1 MSKPVRGWCSAQAA
15 TAVLGACVFF
25 LLCGCEGVL
34 SEGSRVTIDPQR
46 LRDIQP
52 LGLADRAKSVQTPE
66 AASEEF
72 LKSSPGLRRST
83 EAPERVQLSI
93 EQCRADALVNNL
105 DLAVQL
111 LEPTIAREN
120 VTQEEARFEATFF
133 GNARQARFDQ
143 PTDTSLSGSNVESL
157 SGDAGIRLPLRTG
170 GSITIDLPFNRTETD
185 NQFATL
191 NPSYT
196 TDLSVSLS
204 QPLLRN
210 AGVRTNTHAI
220 RVAQYQSQISEAR
233 TKLEVIRVI
242 ADVDRVYW
250 RLYAA
255 QRELEVRKQEYD
267 LAVAQLERARRRVDK
282 GDAAEVEIVRAEA
295 GVAQRVEA
303 IIIAENAIRDAER
316 LLKRIL
322 NKPELG
328 MESATIIELSTTPNP
343 MRYELD
349 AIDLASAALATRMEM
364 LELELLIAQDVS
376 GIDFARNQ
384 KLPLV
389 TLDYRYNINGL
400 GRAWNDSLDLMID
413 KSFEDHV
420 VGLSVEVPLGNSAAK
435 SRLNQA
441 IYTRLQRLATKDQ
454 RVAQIENEV
463 YNALDQLEANWQ
475 RVLASGRAALLE
487 GRVLEAEQRQFD
499 LGLRTSTDVLDAQA
513 RYANARSAE
522 IRALAEYQIAQV
534 DIAFAT
540 GMLLG
545 ASRVRWEPIVPDV
558 NAEPADVN

>member
-1 MSKPVRGWCSAQAA
+1 MNESTGGWRWARGMAA
-15 TAVLGACVFF
+15 LGACA
-25 LLCGCEGVL
+25 LLITGCEGVL
-34 SEGSRVTIDPQR
+34 SEGSRVSIDPDR
-46 LRDIQP
+46 LRDVQP
-52 LGLADRAKSVQTPE
+52 LGLADRARSTQTPDE
-66 AASEEF
+66 AREEF
-72 LKSSPGLRRST
+72 LKSPPGLRRT
-83 EAPERVQLSI
+83 AEKAGRVELSI
-93 EQCRADALVNNL
+93 EQSRADALANNL

-111 LEPTIAREN
+111 LEPTIARESI
-120 VTQEEARFEATFF
+120 TQEEARFEAVFF
-133 GNARQARFDQ
+133 GNARQSRFDQ

-157 SGDAGIRLPLRTG
+157 SGDAGFRIPLRTG
-170 GSITIDLPFNRTETD
+170 GAITIDLPFNRTETD
-185 NQFATL
+185 NQFSTL

-196 TDLSVSLS
+196 TDLSLSLS

-220 RVAQYQSQISEAR
+220 RVAQYQSLISESR

-267 LAVAQLERARRRVDK
+267 LAVAQLERARRRVEK
-282 GDAAEVEIVRAEA
+282 GDAAEVEITRAEA

-303 IIIAENAIRDAER
+303 IILAENAVRDAER

-322 NKPELG
+322 NRPDLG
-328 MESATIIELSTTPNP
+328 METATIVELSTAPNP

-349 AIDLASAALATRMEM
+349 AIDLADAALATRMEM

-376 GIDFARNQ
+376 SIDFARNQ

-400 GRAWNDSLDLMID
+400 GSVWNDSLDLMLD
-413 KSFEDHV
+413 RSFEDHV
-420 VGLSVEVPLGNSAAK
+420 VGLSVEVPLGNNAAK
-435 SRLNQA
+435 SRFNQA
-441 IYTRLQRLATKDQ
+441 IYTRLQRLATRDQ
-454 RVAQIENEV
+454 RRAQIINEV
-463 YNALDQLEANWQ
+463 FNALDQLEANWQ
-475 RVLASGRAALLE
+475 RVLASARSALLE
-487 GRVLEAEQRQFD
+487 ARVLEAEQRQFD

-534 DIAFAT
+534 DLAFAT

-545 ASRVRWEPIVPDV
+545 AAKVRWEPAAPDLRTSADAV
-558 NAEPADVN
+558 N

>member
-1 MSKPVRGWCSAQAA
+1 MNESTGGWRWARGMAA
-15 TAVLGACVFF
+15 LGACA
-25 LLCGCEGVL
+25 LLITGCEGVL
-34 SEGSRVTIDPQR
+34 SEGSRVSIDPDR
-46 LRDIQP
+46 LRDVQP
-52 LGLADRAKSVQTPE
+52 LGLADRARSTQTPDE
-66 AASEEF
+66 AREEF
-72 LKSSPGLRRST
+72 LKSAPGLRRT
-83 EAPERVQLSI
+83 AGEAGRVELSI
-93 EQCRADALVNNL
+93 EQSRADALANNL

-111 LEPTIAREN
+111 LEPTIARETI
-120 VTQEEARFEATFF
+120 TQEEARFEAVFF
-133 GNARQARFDQ
+133 GNARQSRFDQ

-157 SGDAGIRLPLRTG
+157 SGDAGFRIPLRTG
-170 GSITIDLPFNRTETD
+170 GAITIDLPFNRTETD
-185 NQFATL
+185 NQFSTL

-196 TDLSVSLS
+196 TDLSLSLS

-220 RVAQYQSQISEAR
+220 RVAQYQSLISEAR

-267 LAVAQLERARRRVDK
+267 LAVAQLERARRRVEK
-282 GDAAEVEIVRAEA
+282 GDAAEVEITRAEA

-303 IIIAENAIRDAER
+303 IILAENAVRDAER

-322 NKPELG
+322 NRPDLG
-328 MESATIIELSTTPNP
+328 METATIVELSTAPNP

-349 AIDLASAALATRMEM
+349 AIDLADAALATRMEM

-376 GIDFARNQ
+376 SIDFARNQ

-400 GRAWNDSLDLMID
+400 GSVWNDSLDLMLD
-413 KSFEDHV
+413 RSFEDHV
-420 VGLSVEVPLGNSAAK
+420 VGLSVEVPLGNNAAK
-435 SRLNQA
+435 SRFNQA
-441 IYTRLQRLATKDQ
+441 IYTRLQRLATRDQ
-454 RVAQIENEV
+454 RRAQIINEV
-463 YNALDQLEANWQ
+463 FNALDQLEANWQ
-475 RVLASGRAALLE
+475 RVLASARSALLE
-487 GRVLEAEQRQFD
+487 ARVLEAEQRQFD

-534 DIAFAT
+534 DLAFAT

-545 ASRVRWEPIVPDV
+545 AAKVRWEPAAPDLRTGADAV
-558 NAEPADVN
+558 N

>member
-1 MSKPVRGWCSAQAA
+1 MNESTGGWRWARGMAA
-15 TAVLGACVFF
+15 LGACA
-25 LLCGCEGVL
+25 LLITGCEGVL
-34 SEGSRVTIDPQR
+34 SEGSRVSIDPDR
-46 LRDIQP
+46 LRDVQP
-52 LGLADRAKSVQTPE
+52 LGLADRARSTQTPDE
-66 AASEEF
+66 AREEF
-72 LKSSPGLRRST
+72 LKSAPGLRRT
-83 EAPERVQLSI
+83 AGEAGRVELSI
-93 EQCRADALVNNL
+93 EQSRADALANNL

-111 LEPTIAREN
+111 LEPTIARESI
-120 VTQEEARFEATFF
+120 TQEEARFEAVFF
-133 GNARQARFDQ
+133 GNARQSRFDQ

-157 SGDAGIRLPLRTG
+157 SGDAGFRIPLRTG
-170 GSITIDLPFNRTETD
+170 GAITIDLPFNRTETD
-185 NQFATL
+185 NQFSTL

-196 TDLSVSLS
+196 TDLSLSLS

-220 RVAQYQSQISEAR
+220 RVAQYQSLISEAR

-267 LAVAQLERARRRVDK
+267 LAVAQLERARRRVEK
-282 GDAAEVEIVRAEA
+282 GDAAEVEITRAEA

-303 IIIAENAIRDAER
+303 IILAENAVRDAER

-322 NKPELG
+322 NRPDLG
-328 MESATIIELSTTPNP
+328 METATIVELSTAPNP

-349 AIDLASAALATRMEM
+349 AIDLADAALATRMEM

-376 GIDFARNQ
+376 SIDFARNQ

-400 GRAWNDSLDLMID
+400 GSVWNDSLDLMLD
-413 KSFEDHV
+413 RSFEDHV
-420 VGLSVEVPLGNSAAK
+420 VGLSVEVPLGNNAAK
-435 SRLNQA
+435 SRFNQA
-441 IYTRLQRLATKDQ
+441 IYTRLQRLATRDQ
-454 RVAQIENEV
+454 RRAQIINEV
-463 YNALDQLEANWQ
+463 FNALDQLEANWQ
-475 RVLASGRAALLE
+475 RVLASARSALLE
-487 GRVLEAEQRQFD
+487 ARVLEAEQRQFD

-534 DIAFAT
+534 DLAFAT

-545 ASRVRWEPIVPDV
+545 AAKVRWEPAAPDLRTGADAV
-558 NAEPADVN
+558 N

>member
-1 MSKPVRGWCSAQAA
+1 MNEPTGGWRWARGMAA
-15 TAVLGACVFF
+15 LGACA
-25 LLCGCEGVL
+25 LLITGCEGVL
-34 SEGSRVTIDPQR
+34 SEGSRVSIDPHR
-46 LRDIQP
+46 LRDVQP
-52 LGLADRAKSVQTPE
+52 LGLADRARSTQTPDE
-66 AASEEF
+66 AREEF
-72 LKSSPGLRRST
+72 LKSPPGLRRT
-83 EAPERVQLSI
+83 AEEAGRVELSI
-93 EQCRADALVNNL
+93 EQSRADALANNL

-111 LEPTIAREN
+111 LEPTIARETI
-120 VTQEEARFEATFF
+120 TQEEARFEAVFF
-133 GNARQARFDQ
+133 GNARQSRFDQ
-143 PTDTSLSGSNVESL
+143 PTDTALSGSNVESL
-157 SGDAGIRLPLRTG
+157 GGDAGLRIPLRTG
-170 GSITIDLPFNRTETD
+170 GAITIDLPFNRTETD
-185 NQFATL
+185 NLFSTL
-191 NPSYT
+191 NPSYS
-196 TDLSVSLS
+196 TDLSLSLS

-220 RVAQYQSQISEAR
+220 RVAQYQSLISEAR

-267 LAVAQLERARRRVDK
+267 LAVAQLERARRRVAK
-282 GDAAEVEIVRAEA
+282 GDAAEVEITRAEA

-303 IIIAENAIRDAER
+303 IILAENAVRDAER

-322 NKPELG
+322 NRPDLG
-328 MESATIIELSTTPNP
+328 METATIVELSTAPNP

-349 AIDLASAALATRMEM
+349 AIDLADAALATRMEM

-376 GIDFARNQ
+376 SIDFARNQ

-400 GRAWNDSLDLMID
+400 GSVWNDSLDLMLD
-413 KSFEDHV
+413 RSFEDHV
-420 VGLSVEVPLGNSAAK
+420 VGLSVEVPLGNNAAK
-435 SRLNQA
+435 SRFNQA
-441 IYTRLQRLATKDQ
+441 IYIRLQRLATKDQ
-454 RVAQIENEV
+454 RRAQIINEV
-463 YNALDQLEANWQ
+463 FNALDQLEANWQ
-475 RVLASGRAALLE
+475 RVLASARSALLE
-487 GRVLEAEQRQFD
+487 ARVLEAEQRQFD

-534 DIAFAT
+534 DLAFAT

-545 ASRVRWEPIVPDV
+545 ASKVRWEPLEPDLRSEPDAV
-558 NAEPADVN
+558 N

>member
-1 MSKPVRGWCSAQAA
+1 MNEPTGGWRWARGMAA
-15 TAVLGACVFF
+15 LGACA
-25 LLCGCEGVL
+25 LLITGCEGVL
-34 SEGSRVTIDPQR
+34 SEGSRVSIDPQR
-46 LRDIQP
+46 LRDVQP
-52 LGLADRAKSVQTPE
+52 LGLADRARSTQTPDE
-66 AASEEF
+66 AREEF
-72 LKSSPGLRRST
+72 LKSPPGLRRT
-83 EAPERVQLSI
+83 AEEAGRVELSI
-93 EQCRADALVNNL
+93 EQSRADALANNL

-111 LEPTIAREN
+111 LEPTIARETI
-120 VTQEEARFEATFF
+120 TQEEARFEAVFF
-133 GNARQARFDQ
+133 GNARQSRFDQ
-143 PTDTSLSGSNVESL
+143 PTDTALSGSNVESL
-157 SGDAGIRLPLRTG
+157 GGDAGLRIPLRTG
-170 GSITIDLPFNRTETD
+170 GAITIDLPFNRTETD
-185 NQFATL
+185 NQFSTL

-196 TDLSVSLS
+196 TDLSLSLS

-220 RVAQYQSQISEAR
+220 RVAQYQSLISEAR

-267 LAVAQLERARRRVDK
+267 LAVAQLERARRRVEK
-282 GDAAEVEIVRAEA
+282 GDAAEVEITRAEA

-303 IIIAENAIRDAER
+303 IILAENAVRDAER

-322 NKPELG
+322 NRPDLG
-328 MESATIIELSTTPNP
+328 METATIVELSTAPNP

-349 AIDLASAALATRMEM
+349 AIDLADAALATRMEM

-376 GIDFARNQ
+376 SIDFARNQ

-400 GRAWNDSLDLMID
+400 GSVWNDSLDLMLD
-413 KSFEDHV
+413 RSFEDHV
-420 VGLSVEVPLGNSAAK
+420 VGLSVEVPLGNNAAK
-435 SRLNQA
+435 SRFNQA
-441 IYTRLQRLATKDQ
+441 IYTRLQRLATRDQ
-454 RVAQIENEV
+454 RRAQIINEV
-463 YNALDQLEANWQ
+463 FNALDQLEANWQ
-475 RVLASGRAALLE
+475 RVLASARSALLE
-487 GRVLEAEQRQFD
+487 ARVLEAEQRQFD

-534 DIAFAT
+534 DLAFAT

-545 ASRVRWEPIVPDV
+545 ASKVRWEPLEPDLRTGADAV
-558 NAEPADVN
+558 N

>member
-1 MSKPVRGWCSAQAA
+1 MNESTGGWRWARGMAA
-15 TAVLGACVFF
+15 LGACA
-25 LLCGCEGVL
+25 LLITGCEGVL
-34 SEGSRVTIDPQR
+34 SEGSRVSIDPDR
-46 LRDIQP
+46 LRDVQP
-52 LGLADRAKSVQTPE
+52 LGLADRARSTQTPDE
-66 AASEEF
+66 AREEF
-72 LKSSPGLRRST
+72 LKSAPGLRRT
-83 EAPERVQLSI
+83 AREAGRVELSI
-93 EQCRADALVNNL
+93 EQSRADALANNL

-111 LEPTIAREN
+111 LEPTIARESI
-120 VTQEEARFEATFF
+120 TQEEARFEAVFF
-133 GNARQARFDQ
+133 GNARQSRFDQ

-157 SGDAGIRLPLRTG
+157 SGDAGFRIPLRTG
-170 GSITIDLPFNRTETD
+170 GAITIDLPFNRTETD
-185 NQFATL
+185 NQFSTL

-196 TDLSVSLS
+196 TDLSLSLS

-220 RVAQYQSQISEAR
+220 RVAQYQSLISEAR

-267 LAVAQLERARRRVDK
+267 LAVAQLERARRRVEK
-282 GDAAEVEIVRAEA
+282 GDAAEVEITRAEA

-303 IIIAENAIRDAER
+303 IILAENAVRDAER

-322 NKPELG
+322 NRPDLG
-328 MESATIIELSTTPNP
+328 METATIVELSTAPNP

-349 AIDLASAALATRMEM
+349 AIDLADAALATRMEM

-376 GIDFARNQ
+376 SIDFARNQ

-400 GRAWNDSLDLMID
+400 GSVWNDSLDLMLD
-413 KSFEDHV
+413 RSFEDHV
-420 VGLSVEVPLGNSAAK
+420 VGLSVEVPLGNNAAK
-435 SRLNQA
+435 SRFNQA
-441 IYTRLQRLATKDQ
+441 IYTRLQRLATRDQ
-454 RVAQIENEV
+454 RRAQIINEV
-463 YNALDQLEANWQ
+463 FNALDQLEANWQ
-475 RVLASGRAALLE
+475 RVLASARSALLE
-487 GRVLEAEQRQFD
+487 ARVLEAEQRQFD

-534 DIAFAT
+534 DLAFAT

-545 ASRVRWEPIVPDV
+545 AAKVRWEPAAPDLRTGADAV
-558 NAEPADVN
+558 N

>member
-1 MSKPVRGWCSAQAA
+1 MNESTGGWRWARGMAA
-15 TAVLGACVFF
+15 LGACA
-25 LLCGCEGVL
+25 LLITGCEGVL
-34 SEGSRVTIDPQR
+34 SEGSRVSIDPDR
-46 LRDIQP
+46 LRDVQP
-52 LGLADRAKSVQTPE
+52 LGLADRARSTQTPDE
-66 AASEEF
+66 AREEF
-72 LKSSPGLRRST
+72 LKSAPGLRRT
-83 EAPERVQLSI
+83 AREAGRVELSI
-93 EQCRADALVNNL
+93 EQSRADALANNL

-111 LEPTIAREN
+111 LEPTIARESI
-120 VTQEEARFEATFF
+120 TQEEARFEAVFF
-133 GNARQARFDQ
+133 GNARQSRFDQ

-157 SGDAGIRLPLRTG
+157 SGDAGFRIPLRTG
-170 GSITIDLPFNRTETD
+170 GAITIDLPFNRTETD
-185 NQFATL
+185 NQFSTL

-196 TDLSVSLS
+196 TDLSLSLS

-220 RVAQYQSQISEAR
+220 RVAQYQSLISEAR

-267 LAVAQLERARRRVDK
+267 LAVAQLERARRRVEK
-282 GDAAEVEIVRAEA
+282 GDAAEVEITRAEA

-303 IIIAENAIRDAER
+303 IILAENAVRDAER

-322 NKPELG
+322 NRPDLG
-328 MESATIIELSTTPNP
+328 METATIVELSTAPNP

-349 AIDLASAALATRMEM
+349 AIDLADAALATRMEM

-376 GIDFARNQ
+376 SIDFARNQ

-400 GRAWNDSLDLMID
+400 GSVWNDSLDLMLD
-413 KSFEDHV
+413 RSFEDHV
-420 VGLSVEVPLGNSAAK
+420 VGLSVEVPLGNNAAK
-435 SRLNQA
+435 SRFNQA
-441 IYTRLQRLATKDQ
+441 IYTRLQRLATRDQ
-454 RVAQIENEV
+454 RRAQIINEV
-463 YNALDQLEANWQ
+463 FNALDQLEANWQ
-475 RVLASGRAALLE
+475 RVLASARSALLE
-487 GRVLEAEQRQFD
+487 ARVLEAEQRQFD

-534 DIAFAT
+534 DLAFAT

-545 ASRVRWEPIVPDV
+545 AAKVRWEPAAPDLRTSADAV
-558 NAEPADVN
+558 N

>member
-1 MSKPVRGWCSAQAA
+1 MNESTGGWRWARGMAA
-15 TAVLGACVFF
+15 LGACA
-25 LLCGCEGVL
+25 LLITGCEGVL
-34 SEGSRVTIDPQR
+34 SEGSRVSIDPDR
-46 LRDIQP
+46 LRDVQP
-52 LGLADRAKSVQTPE
+52 LGLADRARSTQTPDE
-66 AASEEF
+66 AREEF
-72 LKSSPGLRRST
+72 LKSPPGLRRT
-83 EAPERVQLSI
+83 AGEAGRVELSI
-93 EQCRADALVNNL
+93 EQSRADALANNL

-111 LEPTIAREN
+111 LEPTIARESI
-120 VTQEEARFEATFF
+120 TQEEARFEAVFF
-133 GNARQARFDQ
+133 GNARQSRFDQ

-157 SGDAGIRLPLRTG
+157 SGDAGFRIPLRTG
-170 GSITIDLPFNRTETD
+170 GAITIDLPFNRTETD
-185 NQFATL
+185 NQFSTL

-196 TDLSVSLS
+196 TDFSVSLS

-220 RVAQYQSQISEAR
+220 RVAQYQSLISEAR

-267 LAVAQLERARRRVDK
+267 LAVAQLERARRRVEK
-282 GDAAEVEIVRAEA
+282 GDAAEVEITRAEA

-303 IIIAENAIRDAER
+303 IILAENAVRDAER

-322 NKPELG
+322 NRPDLG
-328 MESATIIELSTTPNP
+328 METATIVELSTAPNP

-349 AIDLASAALATRMEM
+349 AIDLADAALATRMEM

-376 GIDFARNQ
+376 SIDFARNQ

-400 GRAWNDSLDLMID
+400 GSVWNDSLDLMLD
-413 KSFEDHV
+413 RSFEDHV
-420 VGLSVEVPLGNSAAK
+420 VGLSVEVPLGNNAAK
-435 SRLNQA
+435 SRFNQA
-441 IYTRLQRLATKDQ
+441 IYTRLQRLATRDQ
-454 RVAQIENEV
+454 RRAQIINEV
-463 YNALDQLEANWQ
+463 FNALDQLEANWQ
-475 RVLASGRAALLE
+475 RVLASARSALLE
-487 GRVLEAEQRQFD
+487 ARVLEAEQRQFD

-534 DIAFAT
+534 DLAFAT

-545 ASRVRWEPIVPDV
+545 AAKVRWEPAAPDLRTGADAV
-558 NAEPADVN
+558 N

>member
-1 MSKPVRGWCSAQAA
+1 MNESTGGWRRARGMAA
-15 TAVLGACVFF
+15 LGACA
-25 LLCGCEGVL
+25 LLITGCEGVL
-34 SEGSRVTIDPQR
+34 SEGSRVSIDPQR
-46 LRDIQP
+46 LRDVQP
-52 LGLADRAKSVQTPE
+52 LGLADRARSTQTPDE
-66 AASEEF
+66 AREEF
-72 LKSSPGLRRST
+72 LKSAPGLRRT
-83 EAPERVQLSI
+83 AEEAGRVELSI
-93 EQCRADALVNNL
+93 EQSRADALANNL

-111 LEPTIAREN
+111 LEPTIARETI
-120 VTQEEARFEATFF
+120 TQEEARFEAVFF
-133 GNARQARFDQ
+133 GNARQSRFDQ
-143 PTDTSLSGSNVESL
+143 PTDTALSGSNVESL
-157 SGDAGIRLPLRTG
+157 GGDAGLRIPLRTG
-170 GSITIDLPFNRTETD
+170 GAITVDLPFNRTETD
-185 NQFATL
+185 NLFSTL
-191 NPSYT
+191 NPSYS
-196 TDLSVSLS
+196 TDLSLSLS

-220 RVAQYQSQISEAR
+220 RVAQYQSLISEAR

-267 LAVAQLERARRRVDK
+267 LAVAQLERARRRVAK
-282 GDAAEVEIVRAEA
+282 GDAAEVEITRAEA

-303 IIIAENAIRDAER
+303 IILAENAVRDAER

-322 NKPELG
+322 NRPDLG
-328 MESATIIELSTTPNP
+328 METATIVELSTAPNP

-349 AIDLASAALATRMEM
+349 AIDLADAALATRMEM

-376 GIDFARNQ
+376 SIDFARNQ

-400 GRAWNDSLDLMID
+400 GSVWNDSLDLMLD
-413 KSFEDHV
+413 RSFEDHV
-420 VGLSVEVPLGNSAAK
+420 VGLSVEVPLGNNAAK
-435 SRLNQA
+435 SRFNQA
-441 IYTRLQRLATKDQ
+441 IYTRLQRLATRDQ
-454 RVAQIENEV
+454 RRAQIINEV
-463 YNALDQLEANWQ
+463 FNALDQLEANWQ
-475 RVLASGRAALLE
+475 RVLASARSALLE
-487 GRVLEAEQRQFD
+487 ARVLEAEQRQFD

-534 DIAFAT
+534 DLAFAT

-545 ASRVRWEPIVPDV
+545 ASKVRWEPAAPDLRTGADAV
-558 NAEPADVN
+558 N

>member
-1 MSKPVRGWCSAQAA
+1 MNEPTGGWRWARGMAA
-15 TAVLGACVFF
+15 LGACA
-25 LLCGCEGVL
+25 LLITGCEGVL
-34 SEGSRVTIDPQR
+34 SEGSRVSIDPQR
-46 LRDIQP
+46 LRDVQP
-52 LGLADRAKSVQTPE
+52 LGLADRARSTQTPDE
-66 AASEEF
+66 AREEF
-72 LKSSPGLRRST
+72 LKSPPGLRRT
-83 EAPERVQLSI
+83 AEEAGRVELSI
-93 EQCRADALVNNL
+93 EQSRADALANNL

-111 LEPTIAREN
+111 LEPTIARETI
-120 VTQEEARFEATFF
+120 TQEEARFEAVFF
-133 GNARQARFDQ
+133 GNARQSRFDQ
-143 PTDTSLSGSNVESL
+143 PTDTALSGSNVESL
-157 SGDAGIRLPLRTG
+157 GGDAGLRIPLRTG
-170 GSITIDLPFNRTETD
+170 GAITIDLPFNRTETD
-185 NQFATL
+185 NLFSTL
-191 NPSYT
+191 NPSYS
-196 TDLSVSLS
+196 TDLSLSLS

-220 RVAQYQSQISEAR
+220 RVAQYQSLISEAR

-267 LAVAQLERARRRVDK
+267 LAVAQLERARRRVAK
-282 GDAAEVEIVRAEA
+282 GDAAEVEITRAEA

-303 IIIAENAIRDAER
+303 IILAENAVRDAER

-322 NKPELG
+322 NRPDLG
-328 MESATIIELSTTPNP
+328 METATIVELSTAPNP

-349 AIDLASAALATRMEM
+349 AIDLADAALATRMEM

-376 GIDFARNQ
+376 SIDFARNQ

-400 GRAWNDSLDLMID
+400 GSVWNDSLDLMLD
-413 KSFEDHV
+413 RSFEDHV
-420 VGLSVEVPLGNSAAK
+420 VGLSVEVPLGNNAAK
-435 SRLNQA
+435 SRFNQA

-454 RVAQIENEV
+454 RRAQIINEV
-463 YNALDQLEANWQ
+463 FNALDQLEANWQ
-475 RVLASGRAALLE
+475 RVLASARSALLE
-487 GRVLEAEQRQFD
+487 ARVLEAEQRQFD

-534 DIAFAT
+534 DLAFAT

-545 ASRVRWEPIVPDV
+545 ASKVRWEPLEPDLRTGADAV
-558 NAEPADVN
+558 N

>member
-1 MSKPVRGWCSAQAA
+1 MNESTGGWRWARGMAA
-15 TAVLGACVFF
+15 LGACA
-25 LLCGCEGVL
+25 LLITGCEGVL
-34 SEGSRVTIDPQR
+34 SEGSRVSVDPDR
-46 LRDIQP
+46 LRDVQP
-52 LGLADRAKSVQTPE
+52 LGLADRARSTQTPDE
-66 AASEEF
+66 AREEF
-72 LKSSPGLRRST
+72 LKSAPGLRRT
-83 EAPERVQLSI
+83 AGEAGRVELSI
-93 EQCRADALVNNL
+93 EQSRADALANNL

-111 LEPTIAREN
+111 LEPTIARESI
-120 VTQEEARFEATFF
+120 TQEEARFEAVFF
-133 GNARQARFDQ
+133 GNARQSRFDQ

-157 SGDAGIRLPLRTG
+157 SGDAGFRIPLRTG
-170 GSITIDLPFNRTETD
+170 GAITIDLPFNRTETD
-185 NQFATL
+185 NQFSTL

-196 TDLSVSLS
+196 TDLSLSLS

-220 RVAQYQSQISEAR
+220 RVAQYQSLISEAR

-267 LAVAQLERARRRVDK
+267 LAVAQLERARRRVEK
-282 GDAAEVEIVRAEA
+282 GDAAEVEITRAEA

-303 IIIAENAIRDAER
+303 IILAENAVRDAER

-322 NKPELG
+322 NRPDLG
-328 MESATIIELSTTPNP
+328 METATIVELSTAPNP

-349 AIDLASAALATRMEM
+349 AIDLADAALATRMEM

-376 GIDFARNQ
+376 SIDFARNQ

-400 GRAWNDSLDLMID
+400 GSVWNDSLDLMLD
-413 KSFEDHV
+413 RSFEDHV
-420 VGLSVEVPLGNSAAK
+420 VGLSVEVPLGNNAAK
-435 SRLNQA
+435 SRFNQA
-441 IYTRLQRLATKDQ
+441 IYTRLQRLATRDQ
-454 RVAQIENEV
+454 RRAQIINEV
-463 YNALDQLEANWQ
+463 FNALDQLEANWQ
-475 RVLASGRAALLE
+475 RVLASARSALLE
-487 GRVLEAEQRQFD
+487 ARVLEAEQRQFD

-534 DIAFAT
+534 DLAFAT

-545 ASRVRWEPIVPDV
+545 AAKVRWEPAAPDLRTSADAV
-558 NAEPADVN
+558 N